1 MGTYAEEVLA
11 DFGSRVLPAETEG
24 ELLWIGKQKKF
35 KGLERH
41 QANGALTLRW
51 NS

>member
-11 DFGSRVLPAETEG
+11 DFGSRLLPSEKEG
-24 ELLWIGKQKKF
+24 GLLWIGKQKKF

-41 QANGALTLRW
+41 QADGALTLRW
-51 NS
+51 NA